1 MEKVFGEEEY
11 PKSAFHL
18 FSNVTLSRKGKILLT
33 LSEDRKDRNIWTP
46 VGGEIKVR
54 LGQTPHEA
62 AVAEVYEEAGL
73 EIDPRK
79 LVLIGEPQL
88 IYPTEEYNPY
98 PAKGVE
104 GGAGIIIF
112 SYAYTGKWNPK
123 DIVWNEIPKKR
134 CMIVDHAYVNFPY
147 SLQEIKKW
155 PYNLYSNYALKLLE
169 FVKMTRE
176 GKLSPSS
183 FLFEKNP

>member
-1 MEKVFGEEEY
+1 MFGEGEY

-46 VGGEIKVR
+46 LGGEVKVR

-62 AVAEVYEEAGL
+62 AVAEVCEEAGL

-88 IYPTEEYNPY
+88 IYPTEEYNSY

-123 DIVWNEIPKKR
+123 DIVWNNKPEKG
-134 CMIVDHAYVNFPY
+134 CMIINHAYVDFPY
-147 SLQEIKKW
+147 SLWEIKKW
-155 PYNLYSNYALKLLE
+155 PYKLYPNYALKLLE
-169 FVKMTRE
+169 FVKMVRG
-176 GKLSPSS
+176 GKL
-183 FLFEKNP
+183 